1 MPFLGQKD
9 NKGQSGT
16 TEYVY
21 VNVQLRRP
29 QVTIS
34 KARFTRCRFYRFFS
48 HFWNISNRSHNR
60 RIGNL
65 LDLSGDPV
73 EVPPALAGQPPA
85 AVRRVLLH
93 PLERLEGLEA
103 LARHRAGSGAP
114 VAGLGA
120 VVPADWN
127 SDERC
132 KSSFSQQEI
141 KSWVKFTL
149 NTVH

>member
-1 MPFLGQKD
+1 MQTFGFR
-9 NKGQSGT
+9 SFS
-16 TEYVY
+16 
-21 VNVQLRRP
+21 NVQRKLCRNK
-29 QVTIS
+29 QVALEEMSILS
-34 KARFTRCRFYRFFS
+34 FYS
-48 HFWNISNRSHNR
+48 HLCNISNRSSHNR
-60 RIGNL
+60 RVGNL

-114 VAGLGA
+114 VARLGT

-127 SDERC
+127 SDERSLVNK
-132 KSSFSQQEI
+132 KSRVGLSSHSIQYTRNRLQ
-141 KSWVKFTL
+141 SNHL
-149 NTVH
+149 